1 VSSIDQALQEARD
14 AGQDPLREAALARAV
29 SAVATLTREQDD
41 ATLGEAVAAASNVA
55 VLYRML
61 SAPEALDILRADDP
75 LIDARLRGLQAR
87 DDILQAEG
95 GTVDVETAARLL
107 GISRQAVDRRR
118 RSNTLL
124 GLSVGRRGYRYP
136 LWQFTQSGVLPG
148 LRGVL
153 HQLAQDGPWF
163 AAAWVLGSNSRLE
176 GQRPLDALRSGNVEA
191 VLQAARAYGEQGA

>member
-1 VSSIDQALQEARD
+1 MSSIDQALQEARV
-14 AGQDPLREAALARAV
+14 AGQDPLRKAALARAV

-61 SAPEALDILRADDP
+61 SAPEALDILRPDDP
-75 LIDARLRGLQAR
+75 LIEARLRGLQAR

-95 GTVDVETAARLL
+95 GTVDVDTAARLL

-136 LWQFTQSGVLPG
+136 LWQFTQSGALPG
-148 LRGVL
+148 LSDVL
-153 HQLAQDGPWF
+153 HQLAEDGPWF
-163 AAAWVLGSNSRLE
+163 AAAWLLRSNSRLE
-176 GQRPLDALRSGNVEA
+176 GQRPLDVLRDGNIEA
-191 VLQAARAYGEQGA
+191 VMQAARAYGEQGA